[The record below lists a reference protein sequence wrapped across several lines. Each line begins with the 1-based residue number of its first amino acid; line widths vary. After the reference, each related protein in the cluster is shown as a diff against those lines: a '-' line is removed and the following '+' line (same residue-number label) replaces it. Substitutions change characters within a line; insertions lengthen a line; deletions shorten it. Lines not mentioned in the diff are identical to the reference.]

1 MKKQFIALIF
11 LLTTSKIY
19 CNDFTP
25 EELHTIKTRLELYH
39 VHTNLIVE
47 YEQLINNQEII
58 IAGLDEEITNE
69 LQYNRLRQIRTV
81 IISVLSGFLVGGVCG
96 VVISR

>member
-1 MKKQFIALIF
+1 MIKQFIALIL
-11 LLTTSKIY
+11 LLTTSKTY
-19 CNDFTP
+19 CNFTP
-25 EELHTIKTRLELYH
+25 DELHTIKTRLELYH

-58 IAGLDEEITNE
+58 ISGLDEEITNE